1 MSNLFYKFCQ
11 ITILLYID
19 VSRGNVDHLVAKS
32 ADSLLVESLGHEKMR
47 ESEKGGDCNSGAWV
61 GRHTYVATH
70 GSSHQ
75 SHKISPPYSTSNLCE
90 PRPLRGDNGGYKMR
104 GEKFSVCEGFLSEN
118 HYTSSSDK
126 YAERSRGGYSDNFSY
141 NNRDTTYD
149 NAFDLT
155 SPIPVNCDSE
165 KLSSYCDNRQFLKG
179 TLFYFEA

>member
-1 MSNLFYKFCQ
+1 MSNQFYKFCQ
-11 ITILLYID
+11 ITIFLHTD
-19 VSRGNVDHLVAKS
+19 FSRENVDHLVAKS

-47 ESEKGGDCNSGAWV
+47 ESEKGGDYNSEAWV
-61 GRHTYVATH
+61 GRHTPVATH
-70 GSSHQ
+70 GSSHL

-126 YAERSRGGYSDNFSY
+126 YAERSRGGYSDKFSY
-141 NNRDTTYD
+141 SNCDRNYN

-155 SPIPVNCDSE
+155 SPSPVNCDSE
-165 KLSSYCDNRQFLKG
+165 KLSSFCDNRRFLKG